1 MTMSQGFGAHKMEAA
16 VEALTSNGSQR
27 EPSMEEILASI
38 RRIIE
43 DNDAPAAR
51 AADTAGAA
59 ANGASGSVS
68 GEERAQERMAQP
80 VEAQQPAAPQVAAVE
95 ERAAPFQP
103 APDVES
109 FRAGLREEP
118 FRPSVSEKRDE
129 GRAANGFATQPVEPE
144 PAVDHGLMQRLAEA
158 RPAAAPVVE
167 DVADVDDASDV
178 YSYRSVE
185 EQEPEAARPEDA
197 GAEELPQVQASADEG
212 EGAKQGI
219 LSEYTGRKVAAAFG
233 ELNEAFEASRRRQLD
248 QMAEEMLR
256 PMLQDWLDNNLPT
269 IVERLVREEIER
281 IARGG

>member
-43 DNDAPAAR
+43 DNDAPVAR
-51 AADTAGAA
+51 AADAVGAVT
-59 ANGASGSVS
+59 NGASADERSQ
-68 GEERAQERMAQP
+68 ERAAQP
-80 VEAQQPAAPQVAAVE
+80 VEAQQPDAAPAAAVE

-129 GRAANGFATQPVEPE
+129 GRAANGFDSKPVEPE

-185 EQEPEAARPEDA
+185 EQEPEVARHEDA
-197 GAEELPQVQASADEG
+197 GAEELPQVKASADEG
-212 EGAKQGI
+212 EGTKQGI

>member
-1 MTMSQGFGAHKMEAA
+1 
-16 VEALTSNGSQR
+16 
-27 EPSMEEILASI
+27 
-38 RRIIE
+38 
-43 DNDAPAAR
+43 
-51 AADTAGAA
+51 
-59 ANGASGSVS
+59 
-68 GEERAQERMAQP
+68 
-80 VEAQQPAAPQVAAVE
+80 
-95 ERAAPFQP
+95 
-103 APDVES
+103 
-109 FRAGLREEP
+109 
-118 FRPSVSEKRDE
+118 
-129 GRAANGFATQPVEPE
+129 
-144 PAVDHGLMQRLAEA
+144 MQRLAEA

-185 EQEPEAARPEDA
+185 EQEPEAASHEDVRT
-197 GAEELPQVQASADEG
+197 EELPQVKASADEG

>member
-1 MTMSQGFGAHKMEAA
+1 
-16 VEALTSNGSQR
+16 
-27 EPSMEEILASI
+27 MEEILASI

-43 DNDAPAAR
+43 DNDAPVAR
-51 AADTAGAA
+51 AADAVGAVT
-59 ANGASGSVS
+59 NGVS
-68 GEERAQERMAQP
+68 ADERSQERAAQP
-80 VEAQQPAAPQVAAVE
+80 VEAQQPDAAQAMVAEDRAV
-95 ERAAPFQP
+95 PFQP
-103 APDVES
+103 AHDVET

-129 GRAANGFATQPVEPE
+129 ERSANGFAAQPVEPE

-158 RPAAAPVVE
+158 RPAAAHVVE
-167 DVADVDDASDV
+167 DVADADDASDL
-178 YSYRSVE
+178 YSYGSAE
-185 EQEPEAARPEDA
+185 DQEPEAAAHEDA
-197 GAEELPQVQASADEG
+197 GAEEQPQAKASADEG